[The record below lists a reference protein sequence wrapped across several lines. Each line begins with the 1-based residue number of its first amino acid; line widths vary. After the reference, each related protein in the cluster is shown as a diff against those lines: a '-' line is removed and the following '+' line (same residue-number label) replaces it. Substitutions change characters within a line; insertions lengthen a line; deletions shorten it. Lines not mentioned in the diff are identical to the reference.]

1 MGGSVSFVI
10 ALVVAGCLTP
20 LVAALALRLG
30 LVDRPSET
38 AVTVGSPA
46 SDLKIH
52 DRAIPLAGGFAVVTG
67 ALVAVTV
74 VGAWDAWLVA
84 AATLALAVG
93 TVDDARSLPP
103 WIRVRFLLLAGI
115 ALVAGGWEVEPLGVL
130 GPAATV
136 AVAVVCANG
145 VNLIDGQDGL
155 AAGVGTA
162 SALGLATCVVL
173 TGDLGAAALPLACAG
188 AVAGFA
194 IWNVPP
200 ARVFLGNGGAY
211 AVGVLLAASVSVL
224 TEVASW
230 TGLVAAACC
239 LAVPAYEVAAT
250 IVRRALAGASLTT
263 GDRDHSYDVLAARW
277 GSRSR
282 ATVAMVVAAI
292 AGSTLGVLVVS
303 FRGA

>member
-1 MGGSVSFVI
+1 VSFIV

-20 LVAALALRLG
+20 LVAAFALRLG
-30 LVDRPSET
+30 LIDRPSAA
-38 AVTVGSPA
+38 AVTVGA
-46 SDLKIH
+46 RAIDLKIH
-52 DRAIPLAGGFAVVTG
+52 NREVPLAGGFAVVTG
-67 ALVAVTV
+67 ALVAVTI
-74 VGAWDAWLVA
+74 VGGWDPWLAA

-103 WIRVRFLLLAGI
+103 WVRVLVLLLAGI
-115 ALVAGGWEVEPLGVL
+115 ALAAGGWEVEPLGVL

-136 AVAVVCANG
+136 VVAVVCANG

-155 AAGVGTA
+155 AAGVSAA
-162 SALGLATCVVL
+162 SALGLATCLVL
-173 TGDLGAAALPLACAG
+173 MGEFAAAALPLACAG

-211 AVGVLLAASVSVL
+211 AIGVLLAASASVL
-224 TEVASW
+224 TEVVSW

-250 IVRRALAGASLTT
+250 IVRRRRAGASLTT

-282 ATVAMVVAAI
+282 ATVALVVAAI
-292 AGSTLGVLVVS
+292 AGSALGVFVVS
-303 FRGA
+303 LRAA